1 MKRWC
6 ATLLVFAVCSAVVH
20 ADVTIV
26 QKTTIEGGMAA
37 MTGGSPTPTI
47 TSKIKGMKARMDM
60 DMQNPAMPLS
70 ISTITDV
77 TAKQVIILN
86 HSQKTAQTVS
96 ATTPPAGATPPSM
109 TAKVDASV
117 TPTGKSQVIDGY
129 KCEEYSFTTTLSM
142 AEVGGGAMPPEAAAA
157 MKDVTMV
164 MKGSMWVTKDAPGL
178 AEYRAFGKAM
188 ADAQLTTNAVMAST
202 GMSMPGMDKL
212 QKAMAAADGVPY
224 LTEMNMTFE
233 GTGQMVEMMRQ
244 MGAMKII
251 QRVTSINTDT
261 IGDDQFKTPE
271 GYSVVKQDK

>member
-1 MKRWC
+1 
-6 ATLLVFAVCSAVVH
+6 
-20 ADVTIV
+20 
-26 QKTTIEGGMAA
+26 
-37 MTGGSPTPTI
+37 
-47 TSKIKGMKARMDM
+47 
-60 DMQNPAMPLS
+60 
-70 ISTITDV
+70 
-77 TAKQVIILN
+77 
-86 HSQKTAQTVS
+86 
-96 ATTPPAGATPPSM
+96 
-109 TAKVDASV
+109 
-117 TPTGKSQVIDGY
+117 
-129 KCEEYSFTTTLSM
+129 
-142 AEVGGGAMPPEAAAA
+142 MPPEAAAA
-157 MKDVTMV
+157 MRDVKMV